1 MSLRIPFV
9 LAFLALVG
17 GAATAC
23 SGGDVEPKEYDCPP
37 RVASTQEEIWGDLVS
52 PLLERRCGTLDCHG
66 QPTRPMRIYSQLGL
80 RHPDE
85 QNVSGGI
92 PTTDFEILDNYASV
106 CGVDPEP
113 MDKAAKDRGSSAEKL
128 LLINKARGTAAHKGG
143 KVVNEND
150 AADQCIL
157 GWIRRATY
165 VQQQTSCCAA
175 LAQLGAT
182 SKACP

>member
-1 MSLRIPFV
+1 MPGSHFHVV
-9 LAFLALVG
+9 LDQMAEGLACGRLVEG
-17 GAATAC
+17 
-23 SGGDVEPKEYDCPP
+23 P
-37 RVASTQEEIWGDLVS
+37 
-52 PLLERRCGTLDCHG
+52 
-66 QPTRPMRIYSQLGL
+66 
-80 RHPDE
+80 
-85 QNVSGGI
+85 
-92 PTTDFEILDNYASV
+92 DFEILDNYASV

-113 MDKAAKDRGSSAEKL
+113 MDKAAQDRGSSAEKL

-165 VQQQTSCCAA
+165 AQLQSNCCSA